1 MTASSSGVRV
11 GVDIGGTFTDI
22 VLCKPDETLLVG
34 KVSST
39 PADPAKAV
47 LEGLAQVLEQARVRA
62 DSIVELV
69 HGTTVGSNAI
79 LQKNG
84 ARTGLLTTA
93 GFRDVLEIGRIRTP
107 GMFDLSW
114 EKPSPLVPRRWR
126 LDIPERVDSRGNVVM
141 PLDCD
146 AVREAG
152 AFLKSEG
159 VESVAVCFLHSYR
172 NAKHEAMARDI
183 LEADFP
189 GAISISS
196 AVLPEVKEYERT
208 STSVV
213 NAYILPV
220 MRDYLMRLIEG
231 LRDMGIAAP
240 LQVMASNGG
249 TMGGAMAAERP
260 VFVVASGPAGGTT
273 GAARLGSVIERRD
286 LIVFDMGGTTAKA
299 CIVENALPMLT
310 TEYEFRDGISAPS
323 RFIKGGGYMLKVP
336 AVDLAE
342 VGAGGGSIAAVDS
355 GGLLVVGPESAGADP
370 GPACYARGNDL
381 PTVTDA
387 NMVLGYLNPK
397 ALAGGSLPVEAARSR
412 AAVETVIAKPLGL
425 SVEEAAHGIRQL
437 ANANMARAIRSVTI
451 ERGRDPRDMALMA
464 FGGGGALH
472 AVDVA
477 RILGIKSVLVPP
489 LSGVFSALGMLSA
502 DIEHSFVRAVVQEL
516 DALTDERLAEVME
529 GLADEGRAV
538 LAEEGYAADE
548 IGLKYLY
555 DLRYAG
561 QSSDLAIE
569 VEGATATDVLRR
581 LPGAFTQEYE
591 RTFGYTI
598 EDALEL
604 VNVRLV
610 ARGLRAGRVD
620 FGRITQDPQATEG
633 TRGTRSVSFSRD
645 VGPLETRLLARRDI
659 GSESLEGPAVIE
671 SYDCTVIVP
680 PGCSVCADETGTI
693 VINLSS

>member
-39 PADPAKAV
+39 PADPAEAV
-47 LEGLAQVLEQARVRA
+47 LKGLARILDQAGVKA
-62 DSIVELV
+62 SEVIEVV

-79 LQKNG
+79 LQKTG

-114 EKPSPLVPRRWR
+114 EKPTPLVPRRYR
-126 LDIPERVDSRGNVVM
+126 LDIPERIDSQGNVVA
-141 PLDCD
+141 PLDRD
-146 AVREAG
+146 AVRAAG
-152 AFLKSEG
+152 AFLKAEG
-159 VESVAVCFLHSYR
+159 VESIAVCFLHSYR
-172 NAKHEAMARDI
+172 NPSHEVQAREI

-189 GAISISS
+189 RAVTISS

-220 MRDYLMRLIEG
+220 MREYLMRLIDG
-231 LRDMGIAAP
+231 LRHLGIRAP

-249 TMGGAMAAERP
+249 TMGGPMAAERP
-260 VFVVASGPAGGTT
+260 VFVVASGPAGGAT
-273 GAARLGSVIERRD
+273 GAARLGSVIDRRD

-299 CIVENALPMLT
+299 CIVENGLPMLT

-370 GPACYARGNDL
+370 GPACYERGNDL

-397 ALAGGSLPVEAARSR
+397 ALAGGTLPVNAARSR
-412 AAVETVIAKPLGL
+412 AAVEEFVARPLGL
-425 SVEEAAHGIRQL
+425 SVEEAAHGIRQV

-451 ERGRDPRDMALMA
+451 ERGRDPRDMALMS

-477 RILGIKSVLVPP
+477 RLLGIKSVLVPP
-489 LSGVFSALGMLSA
+489 LSGVFCALGMLSA
-502 DIEHSFVRAVVQEL
+502 DIEHSFVRAVIQPL
-516 DALTDERLAEVME
+516 DGLAAERLAEVMDE
-529 GLADEGRAV
+529 LAAEGRAV
-538 LAEEGYAADE
+538 LAEEGYANDE
-548 IGLKYLY
+548 VTLKYLY
-555 DLRYAG
+555 ELRYVG
-561 QSSDLAIE
+561 QSSELAIE
-569 VEGATATDVLRR
+569 ADGAEASELLRR
-581 LPGAFTQEYE
+581 LPAAFTEEYQ
-591 RTFGYTI
+591 RTFGYVI

-610 ARGLRAGRVD
+610 ARGVRAGRVD
-620 FGRITQDPQATEG
+620 FARISQDVQAVEG
-633 TRGTRSVSFSRD
+633 TRGRRSVSFSRD
-645 VGPLETRLLARRDI
+645 EGPLETRLLARRDV
-659 GSESLEGPAVIE
+659 GSEPIEGPVVIE
-671 SYDCTVIVP
+671 SYDCTIIVP
-680 PGCSVCADETGTI
+680 PGCSVSADKTGTI
-693 VINLSS
+693 VIGLDS